1 MTMTSIEVMTIVVI
15 REILVL
21 IREMP
26 VLIGEILILVR
37 EMPVLIRELIFMT
50 AHTIEFIVV
59 PKSVVCKFH
68 AYILSRARCDQQ
80 SQRHY
85 RQHQLN
91 RVDLNSSIG

>member
-1 MTMTSIEVMTIVVI
+1 MTMTFIEIMTVVVI
-15 REILVL
+15 REVFVL
-21 IREMP
+21 IGDMPVP
-26 VLIGEILILVR
+26 VLIGEVITPTILI
-37 EMPVLIRELIFMT
+37 T
-50 AHTIEFIVV
+50 AHTIEFIAV
-59 PKSVVCKFH
+59 PRSVVCKFH